1 MMNEINKNTME
12 LFDNKF
18 MVMAG
23 VKNMSYDNKKNSI
36 CFKLAKINGVKIN
49 TVEVIYDA
57 NLDLYNIV
65 FSRLNKT
72 EYTIIENV
80 AGIYAD
86 NVLPTFEK
94 VTGLKTRL
102 F

>member
-1 MMNEINKNTME
+1 MMNEINKNTAE

-23 VKNMSYDNKKNSI
+23 VKNISYDNKKNSI
-36 CFKLAKINGVKIN
+36 CFQLAKINGVKIN

-65 FSRLNKT
+65 FARLNKT

-80 AGIYAD
+80 AGIYID